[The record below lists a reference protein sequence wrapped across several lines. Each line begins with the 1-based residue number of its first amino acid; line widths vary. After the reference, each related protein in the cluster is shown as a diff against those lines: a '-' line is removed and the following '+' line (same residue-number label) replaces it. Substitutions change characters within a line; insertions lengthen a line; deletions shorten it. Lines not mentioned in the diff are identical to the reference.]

1 VSGDREMLAAALRE
15 KAAEAHATPCDMDCD
30 LSDCPSCGQPI
41 QAFSLIGGVP
51 EAIFGAADDIVDAL
65 LPVVDRIARARAAAE
80 LREAA
85 EGINGGASLA
95 SLPVAVRQA
104 LGVAAG
110 VVHARAAALD
120 PT

>member
-85 EGINGGASLA
+85 DDYRVASVGRLR
-95 SLPVAVRQA
+95 RQ
-104 LGVAAG
+104 LRD
-110 VVHARAAALD
+110 RADAMD
-120 PT
+120 PQ